1 MALEA
6 RHHHEEQGHD
16 ASVLR
21 KGSSMTSDD
30 SHSESLNSLISD
42 TRAIVDGRP
51 APDLTASIMRAI
63 DQVEIAPA
71 ALERGPLGR
80 MLERLWTSHEVS
92 LRVRPVYGLLA
103 AAALIALVAWAPDT
117 LRSRSGD
124 AALPS
129 STEQR
134 LLVQFRLEAGNASSV
149 QLAGSFTNWQPQYEL
164 HESSPG
170 IWTITLPLPLGVHDY
185 AFVVDGKRW
194 LPDPY
199 AQTIDDGFGG
209 KNSRIA
215 LMTPE
220 SPRS

>member
-1 MALEA
+1 
-6 RHHHEEQGHD
+6 
-16 ASVLR
+16 
-21 KGSSMTSDD
+21 MTSDD
-30 SHSESLNSLISD
+30 SSHSESLNRLIAD
-42 TRAIVDGRP
+42 TRAIVDARP
-51 APDLTASIMRAI
+51 APDLNASIMHAI
-63 DQVEIAPA
+63 DQVEIAPD

-80 MLERLWTSHEVS
+80 ILKRLWTSQEVS
-92 LRVRPVYGLLA
+92 FRVRPVYGLLA

-124 AALPS
+124 TGLLS

-185 AFVVDGKRW
+185 AFVVDGERW

-199 AQTIDDGFGG
+199 AQTVDDGFGG